1 MAFNRIRANV
11 AWMDKYN
18 DRKYSLQ
25 LNKYRE
31 DQKKLKAMLKEFD
44 DELYK
49 LGKPMEI
56 TNLAADTAAINI
68 AQDKIDK
75 NKQWLK
81 NRSSDIFIDETV
93 KVLNRMI
100 GAQNT
105 IKKGSGFRVSVNG
118 EP

>member
-1 MAFNRIRANV
+1 
-11 AWMDKYN
+11 
-18 DRKYSLQ
+18 
-25 LNKYRE
+25 
-31 DQKKLKAMLKEFD
+31 
-44 DELYK
+44 
-49 LGKPMEI
+49 MEI

-105 IKKGSGFRVSVNG
+105 AKKG
-118 EP
+118 